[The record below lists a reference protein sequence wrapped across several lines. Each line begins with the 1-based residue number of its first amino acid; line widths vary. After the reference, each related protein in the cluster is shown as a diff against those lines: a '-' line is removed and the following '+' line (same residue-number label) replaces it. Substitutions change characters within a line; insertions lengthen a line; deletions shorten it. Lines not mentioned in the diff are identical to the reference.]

1 MSEPLEL
8 ENIAGISLTII
19 GVLIESYVKEGYAD
33 PTMYKALKA
42 TEELAVQFI
51 ERAKYDGAD
60 PDTIENIGELLT
72 NLQLTAMECGEVV
85 ERIIAENGWQEES
98 KGWSEMNHHPNCD
111 GNCRGH
117 GEE

>member
-42 TEELAVQFI
+42 TESLAVQFV

-60 PDTIENIGELLT
+60 PDTIKNIGELLT

-85 ERIIAENGWQEES
+85 ERIIAENGWQEQS
-98 KGWSEMNHHPNCD
+98 KGWSEMSHHPDCD